1 MTEDDKEYFE
11 ERAVILEFEA
21 GHSRGEAEK
30 EAMRMMIER
39 KKCRS

>member
-11 ERAVILEFEA
+11 ERAAILEFDA
-21 GHSRGEAEK
+21 GYSRGEAEK
-30 EAMRMMIER
+30 EALRMMLER